1 LFQERLERELNRVRG
16 SEQIALLYID
26 IDEFKSVSDSLGHPI
41 GDELLKA
48 VASCLSSCIRE
59 TDLIARLGGRRICDR
74 SENADLALHGAK
86 ADGRRTHRFFEPG
99 MDARAKARLTLER
112 DLRQTMI
119 DGSFEVQYQPV
130 VNLGS
135 NEVTGCEALLR
146 WRHPERGM
154 VSPAEIIPVAED
166 TGLISQLGE

>member
-1 LFQERLERELNRVRG
+1 
-16 SEQIALLYID
+16 
-26 IDEFKSVSDSLGHPI
+26 
-41 GDELLKA
+41 
-48 VASCLSSCIRE
+48 
-59 TDLIARLGGRRICDR
+59 
-74 SENADLALHGAK
+74 
-86 ADGRRTHRFFEPG
+86 